1 MSAPSPAMRIPAGG
15 DGIPVQRLRPVHHA
29 ALAVLALAGALAIL
43 VPTLRHGSG
52 LTPDS
57 ASYIAAARNL
67 VRGHGATLYD
77 GRPMTLWPPLF
88 PAVMAAM
95 SAVTRLDPIRLAPFL
110 CAALFGFTV
119 YAAGLL
125 FTRVFG
131 P

>member
-1 MSAPSPAMRIPAGG
+1 MPHSSCSRSR
-15 DGIPVQRLRPVHHA
+15 VRSRSC
-29 ALAVLALAGALAIL
+29 

-67 VRGHGATLYD
+67 ARGRGATLYD

-95 SAVTRLDPIRLAPFL
+95 SFVTRLDPIRLAPFL

-119 YAAGLL
+119 YATGLL

-131 P
+131 RPSPRRRSAPWPR